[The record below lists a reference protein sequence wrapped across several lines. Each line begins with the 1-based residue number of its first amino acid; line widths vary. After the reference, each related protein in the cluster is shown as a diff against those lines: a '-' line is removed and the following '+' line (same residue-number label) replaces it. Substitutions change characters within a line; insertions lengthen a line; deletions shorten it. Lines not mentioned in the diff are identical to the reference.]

1 MHRVLAHLVL
11 AVSLVGCPSSGN
23 LGGDPLAPTT
33 PEEIALTTN
42 DGLTLGATFQAA
54 PGADRGPAL
63 LLLHQFQRDRADFDP
78 IRDDLLDAGYSILAI
93 DFRSHG
99 TSEEAEVPLNQLLSD
114 REQLRFDVMAGLDE
128 LQGRPRE
135 IDPDRVG
142 AVGLSVG
149 GNMAVVANHNTHGG
163 QQAPWGCQAIATVS
177 ARGDRAMDLAGDNT
191 LTLRD
196 GLYVAAEDEEPQA
209 SEAAALESITGG
221 GREAFLVPGGNH
233 GADLLAVDEDVRA
246 RVVDW
251 FGEVGL

>member
-1 MHRVLAHLVL
+1 MHRVLASLFL
-11 AVSLVGCPSSGN
+11 AAALVGCPSSGS
-23 LGGDPLAPTT
+23 LGGDPPAPTT
-33 PEEIALTTN
+33 PEEITLTTT
-42 DGLTLGATFQAA
+42 DGLTLAATFQAA

-78 IRDDLLDAGYSILAI
+78 IRNDLLVAGYSLLAI

-99 TSEEAEVPLNQLLSD
+99 ASDEADVPINQLLSD
-114 REQLRFDVMAGLDE
+114 RDQLRFDVMAGLDE

-135 IDPDRVG
+135 IDPGRVG

-196 GLYVAAEDEEPQA
+196 GLYVAAQGEEPQA
-209 SEAAALESITGG
+209 SEAAVLEGITGG
-221 GREAFLVPGGNH
+221 GREAFLVPGSSH
-233 GADLLAVDEDVRA
+233 GADLLATDGEVRS
-246 RVVDW
+246 RIVEW
-251 FGEVGL
+251 FGEVSL